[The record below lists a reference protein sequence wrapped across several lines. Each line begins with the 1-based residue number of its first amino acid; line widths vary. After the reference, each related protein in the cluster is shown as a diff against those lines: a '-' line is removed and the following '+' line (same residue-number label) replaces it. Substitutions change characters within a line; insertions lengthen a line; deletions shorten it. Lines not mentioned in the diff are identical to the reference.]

1 MEYTLVIIT
10 LGSLLAAFVNAAFAT
25 GGVYLLLAAGSIVF
39 PMTIVIPLMP
49 LLAFSSLVGRL
60 LLFWKDI
67 AWRIVLAVFIGSIF
81 GVYFGVNVFV
91 ALPEAFLS
99 IGIGILLIILIWF
112 GNFKLPVN
120 ASKIFIIV
128 GAVHSFIATVFG
140 VGAFLQPA
148 ILRTELIKMQITGTL
163 AACMLSMDIFK
174 VFWFSN
180 IGFDYLSYL
189 PHILGATVAGLVGTW
204 LGKRTTSMVS
214 EQTFRRVFKFIVTLI
229 ALRLLFKGFNI
240 LIF

>member
-1 MEYTLVIIT
+1 MDYTLVIIT

-81 GVYFGVNVFV
+81 GVYFGVNIFV

-128 GAVHSFIATVFG
+128 GAVHSFIATIFG

-148 ILRTELIKMQITGTL
+148 ILRTELLKMQITGTL

-180 IGFDYLSYL
+180 VGFSYLSYF
-189 PHILGATVAGLVGTW
+189 PHILCATIAGLVGTW
-204 LGKRTTSMVS
+204 LGKRTTKMVS
-214 EQTFRRVFKFIVTLI
+214 EQTFRRVFRFIVTLI
-229 ALRLLFKGFNI
+229 ALRLLFKGLNI

>member
-1 MEYTLVIIT
+1 MDYTLVIIT

-25 GGVYLLLAAGSIVF
+25 GGVYLLLAAGSIIF

-60 LLFWKDI
+60 LLFWKNI

-81 GVYFGVNVFV
+81 GVYFGVNIFV

-128 GAVHSFIATVFG
+128 GAVHSFIATIFG

-148 ILRTELIKMQITGTL
+148 ILRTELLKMQITGTL

-180 IGFDYLSYL
+180 VGFSYLSYF
-189 PHILGATVAGLVGTW
+189 PHILCATIAGLVGTW
-204 LGKRTTSMVS
+204 LGKRTTKMVS

>member
-1 MEYTLVIIT
+1 M
-10 LGSLLAAFVNAAFAT
+10 
-25 GGVYLLLAAGSIVF
+25 
-39 PMTIVIPLMP
+39 
-49 LLAFSSLVGRL
+49 
-60 LLFWKDI
+60 
-67 AWRIVLAVFIGSIF
+67 
-81 GVYFGVNVFV
+81 
-91 ALPEAFLS
+91 
-99 IGIGILLIILIWF
+99 
-112 GNFKLPVN
+112 
-120 ASKIFIIV
+120 
-128 GAVHSFIATVFG
+128 VHSFIATVFG

-180 IGFDYLSYL
+180 IGFDYLIYL
-189 PHILGATVAGLVGTW
+189 PHILCATIAGLVGTW
-204 LGKRTTSMVS
+204 LGKRTTTMVS

>member
-1 MEYTLVIIT
+1 MDYTLVIIT
-10 LGSLLAAFVNAAFAT
+10 LGSLLAAFVNATFAT
-25 GGVYLLLAAGSIVF
+25 GGVYLLLAAGSIIF

-60 LLFWKDI
+60 LLFWKNI

-81 GVYFGVNVFV
+81 GVYFGVNIFV

-128 GAVHSFIATVFG
+128 GAVHSFIATIFG

-148 ILRTELIKMQITGTL
+148 ILRTELLKMQITGTL

-180 IGFDYLSYL
+180 VGFSYLSYF
-189 PHILGATVAGLVGTW
+189 PHILCATIAGLVGTW
-204 LGKRTTSMVS
+204 LGKRTTKMVS